1 MKCYFTYQNFCPSI
15 QEVHFR
21 NIYLWK
27 MLTWNSQIVYVKLK
41 NLPKSNWN
49 SMGKILTHNRT
60 TVLLLAGCLYKIIE
74 MIFNYLHMKIC
85 NPPLSPSLYLKY
97 LVAKRQRQS
106 PQSFILQFISFLVP
120 WLMSLHNLP
129 SSFVASMLKQLY
141 KY

>member
-1 MKCYFTYQNFCPSI
+1 M
-15 QEVHFR
+15 
-21 NIYLWK
+21 
-27 MLTWNSQIVYVKLK
+27 YVKLK

-60 TVLLLAGCLYKIIE
+60 TVLLAGCLYKIIE
-74 MIFNYLHMKIC
+74 MIFKFLNM
-85 NPPLSPSLYLKY
+85 
-97 LVAKRQRQS
+97 KRQRQS

-141 KY
+141 INVAS